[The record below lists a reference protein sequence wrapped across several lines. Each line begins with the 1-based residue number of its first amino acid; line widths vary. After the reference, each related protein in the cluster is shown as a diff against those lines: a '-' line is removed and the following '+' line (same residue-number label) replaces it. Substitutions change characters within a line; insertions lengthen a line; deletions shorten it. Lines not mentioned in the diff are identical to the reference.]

1 MGNFNECQGRADQT
15 YQTVK
20 YRDSRTPL
28 LGKVIVVVVAILVFV
43 FFFLGKFLRF
53 VVVCQLT
60 YSRKKRY
67 LNHVKKR
74 MF

>member
-1 MGNFNECQGRADQT
+1 MGNFNECQGRVDQT

-20 YRDSRTPL
+20 YRDSRTPI
-28 LGKVIVVVVAILVFV
+28 LGKVIVVVVAILVC
-43 FFFLGKFLRF
+43 FFLQGKLLRF

-60 YSRKKRY
+60 YNGKKRY

>member
-43 FFFLGKFLRF
+43 F
-53 VVVCQLT
+53 
-60 YSRKKRY
+60 YS
-67 LNHVKKR
+67 
-74 MF
+74 

>member
-1 MGNFNECQGRADQT
+1 MGNFNECQGRVDQT

-20 YRDSRTPL
+20 YRDSR
-28 LGKVIVVVVAILVFV
+28 LGKVIVVVVVVAILVFV
-43 FFFLGKFLRF
+43 FFLQGKLLRF

-60 YSRKKRY
+60 YNGKKRY

>member
-28 LGKVIVVVVAILVFV
+28 LGKVIVVVVAIVVFV
-43 FFFLGKFLRF
+43 F
-53 VVVCQLT
+53 
-60 YSRKKRY
+60 YSKVNY
-67 LNHVKKR
+67 
-74 MF
+74 

>member
-1 MGNFNECQGRADQT
+1 MGNFNECQGRVDQT

-20 YRDSRTPL
+20 YRDSRTPI

-43 FFFLGKFLRF
+43 FFLQGKLLRF

-60 YSRKKRY
+60 YSRKKRH

>member
-1 MGNFNECQGRADQT
+1 MNVREELTKLIKQLNI
-15 YQTVK
+15 
-20 YRDSRTPL
+20 DSRTPL

-43 FFFLGKFLRF
+43 FFFLGKLLRF

-60 YSRKKRY
+60 YNR
-67 LNHVKKR
+67 KKR

>member
-1 MGNFNECQGRADQT
+1 MNVREELTKLIKQLNI
-15 YQTVK
+15 
-20 YRDSRTPL
+20 DSRTPL

-43 FFFLGKFLRF
+43 FFFQGKLLRF

-60 YSRKKRY
+60 YNGKKRY